1 MAQTPWY
8 QKAAD
13 EVFREL
19 GTAPSGLH
27 EKTAA
32 DKLESHGP
40 NRLPEAK
47 RVSRAVILL
56 RQFASPLI
64 YILLIAAAVTFA
76 LGEYK
81 DTIVI
86 AVVLLFNA
94 VIGFIQESRAE
105 ESVRALQRMIVPQ
118 ARVVREGREK
128 EISSEGLVPGDIVLL
143 ASGAKVPAD
152 IRLTGAIE
160 MRIDESLLTGE
171 SVPAEKFAD
180 AIPEANLTP
189 GDQRNIAFMGTVVVN
204 GRGTGVVVETGARTV
219 LGGIAHEI
227 RETQAARAPL
237 QEKFGRFSN
246 RIGLYVL
253 AAAAALFGVG
263 IAVGEPV
270 REMFMTVVAAA
281 VATIPEGLPVVLTIA
296 LAVGVQR
303 MAARNAIL
311 RKLPAVETLG
321 STTVICTDK
330 TGTLTKNEMTVKVVF
345 DGTRHFELT
354 GTGYEPKGEIL
365 HDWIPK
371 PEAEREHLAMCF
383 RVGLLCNE
391 SSLYEDDGIWRVNG
405 DPTEGALIV
414 SARKAGLQP
423 EEEKRRY
430 PQIGIIPFESD
441 RGYMATL
448 HRFGDEKYIF
458 IKGAPEKVLELCVS
472 CMERDGLRTEEILK
486 ISDRF
491 ASEGMRVLAMAYKR
505 APDDLSELTHE
516 AVQHDLTLAGIQA
529 MIDPPREEAVEAVRG
544 CRRAG
549 IRVIMITGDHPTT
562 ALAIAK
568 MVGIDTTGNRVITG
582 REIEEMKDEDLF
594 YRVKSVSVYA
604 RVAPHHKLRIVRQLM
619 DHGEVVAVTGDGV
632 NDAPALRAAHLGVAM
647 GRKGT
652 DVAKEASD
660 MVVTDDNFAAI
671 FHAVREGRVVFENIR
686 KVVFFLI
693 PTGVAAIGSILGCV
707 LMGIPIP
714 YTASQLLWINLVTN
728 GFQVIALTFEPGD
741 RDVVRRPPLDPSEG
755 IMSKVLVQRTVIV
768 GLLISAGVVVKFSW
782 ALQAGMPLEKART
795 IAMTTMVFFQFFQA
809 WNSRSET
816 KSIFQIGV
824 FTNPYL
830 AYGLAASVMA
840 HLAAIYAPPFQWLL
854 STEPIAGAEWL
865 LIVAMSLSVIAI
877 VECDKWV
884 RSGAK
889 RKRPEERGAGA

>member
-1 MAQTPWY
+1 MGHPEWYRQPAEEALRGLGTTPEGLSE
-8 QKAAD
+8 KAAA
-13 EVFREL
+13 ERI
-19 GTAPSGLH
+19 ASY
-27 EKTAA
+27 
-32 DKLESHGP
+32 GP
-40 NRLPEAK
+40 NRLPEEK
-47 RVSRAVILL
+47 RVSHVVILL

-64 YILLIAAAVTFA
+64 YILLIAAVVTFA
-76 LGEYK
+76 LAEYK

-86 AVVLLFNA
+86 AAVLVFNA
-94 VIGFIQESRAE
+94 IIGFVQESRAE
-105 ESVRALQRMIVPQ
+105 ESVRALKKMIVPQ
-118 ARVVREGREK
+118 ARVVREGKEK
-128 EISSEGLVPGDIVLL
+128 EIGSEQLVPGDIVLL

-152 IRLTGAIE
+152 IRLVSTVE
-160 MRIDESLLTGE
+160 MRVDESLLTGE
-171 SVPAEKFAD
+171 SVPAEKMHD
-180 AIPEANLTP
+180 AIPESNLTP

-204 GRGTGVVVETGARTV
+204 GRGVGVVVETGERTV
-219 LGGIAHEI
+219 LGGIAYEI
-227 RETQAARAPL
+227 RETEAAQAPL
-237 QEKFGRFSN
+237 KEKFARFSN

-253 AAAAALFGVG
+253 AAGVVLFAVG
-263 IAVGEPV
+263 ILLGETV
-270 REMFMTVVAAA
+270 KEMFMTVVAAA
-281 VATIPEGLPVVLTIA
+281 VAAIPEGLPVVLTIA

-330 TGTLTKNEMTVKVVF
+330 TGTLTKNEMTVKVIY
-345 DGTRHFELT
+345 DGTRAYELT
-354 GTGYEPKGEIL
+354 GTGYDPAGEIL
-365 HDWIPK
+365 HEWMPK
-371 PEAEREHLAMCF
+371 SENEREHLAMCF

-391 SSLYEDDGIWRVNG
+391 SSLYADEGAWRVNG

-414 SARKAGLQP
+414 SAMKAGLDS
-423 EEEKRRY
+423 EEEKRKY
-430 PQIGIIPFESD
+430 PQIAIIPFESE

-448 HRFGDEKYIF
+448 HRYGDEKYIF
-458 IKGAPEKVLELCVS
+458 IKGAPEKILELCVN
-472 CMERDGLRTEEILK
+472 CMETDSLRTEEILK

-491 ASEGMRVLAMAYKR
+491 ASDGMRVLAMAYKK
-505 APDDLSELTHE
+505 APEDLAQLRHQDVE
-516 AVQHDLTLAGIQA
+516 HDLTLAGIQA
-529 MIDPPREEAVEAVRG
+529 MIDPPREEAVDAVKG

-568 MVGIDTTGNRVITG
+568 MVGIDTEGGRVITG
-582 REIEEMKDEDLF
+582 REIEKMTDEDLF
-594 YRVKSVSVYA
+594 THVKKVSVYA

-619 DHGEVVAVTGDGV
+619 DHGEIVAVTGDGV

-671 FHAVREGRVVFENIR
+671 FHAVREGRIVFENIR

-693 PTGVAAIGSILGCV
+693 PTGVAAIGSIIGC
-707 LMGIPIP
+707 LLLGIPIP

-741 RDVVRRPPLDPSEG
+741 REVVNRPPLDPSEG
-755 IMSKVLVQRTVIV
+755 IMSRVLVQRTVIV
-768 GLLISAGVVVKFSW
+768 GLLISAGVVIKFAYS
-782 ALQAGMPLEKART
+782 LQAGMSLEKART

-809 WNSRSET
+809 WNSRWET
-816 KSIFQIGV
+816 KSIFQIGL

-854 STEPIAGAEWL
+854 STEPVSGMEWL
-865 LIVAMSLSVIAI
+865 LIVAMSLSVVVI
-877 VECDKWV
+877 VEVDKWMRSSKTPV
-884 RSGAK
+884 RRA
-889 RKRPEERGAGA
+889 ER